1 MEARPMSMTIR
12 NVSPAD
18 ERQWRAL
25 WDAYLTFYRTDLSE
39 DVTASTWSRILDPGS
54 RVAIRV
60 AEVDGRLAGF
70 AIHHFHDST
79 WSIAPDCYLEDLFV
93 EESHRGKGIGR
104 ALIED
109 LIALSRERGWS
120 RLYWHTE
127 TDNIA
132 ARRLYDTF
140 AGADDYVRYR
150 IKV

>member
-1 MEARPMSMTIR
+1 MSITIR
-12 NVSPAD
+12 DVDAAD
-18 ERQWRAL
+18 KEAWRAL
-25 WDAYLTFYRTDLSE
+25 WDAYLAFYRTDLSE
-39 DVTASTWSRILDPGS
+39 EVTASTWSRILDPDS
-54 RVAIRV
+54 RLSIRV
-60 AEVDGRLAGF
+60 AEVDGGLAGF

-93 EESHRGKGIGR
+93 EESFRGQRIGR
-104 ALIED
+104 ALIKD
-109 LIALSRERGWS
+109 LIALCRERGWS

-127 TDNIA
+127 TDNAA

>member
-1 MEARPMSMTIR
+1 MSMTIR
-12 NVSPAD
+12 DVDAAD
-18 ERQWRAL
+18 KEAWRAL
-25 WDAYLTFYRTDLSE
+25 WDAYLAFYRTDLSE
-39 DVTASTWSRILDPGS
+39 EVTASTWSRILDPGS
-54 RVAIRV
+54 RVSIRV
-60 AEVDGRLAGF
+60 ADVDGRLVGF

-93 EESHRGKGIGR
+93 EESVRGQGVGR

-109 LIALSRERGWS
+109 LIALCRDRGWS

-127 TDNIA
+127 TDNTA

-140 AGADDYVRYR
+140 ADTDDYVRYR

>member
-1 MEARPMSMTIR
+1 MGMMIRDVDAGDKEA
-12 NVSPAD
+12 
-18 ERQWRAL
+18 WRAL
-25 WDAYLTFYRTDLSE
+25 WDAYLAFYRTDLSE
-39 DVTASTWSRILDPGS
+39 EVTASTWSRILDPGS
-54 RVAIRV
+54 RVSIRV
-60 AEVDGRLAGF
+60 ADIDGRLAGF

-93 EESHRGKGIGR
+93 EESFRGQGVGR

-109 LIALSRERGWS
+109 LIDLCRKRGWS

-127 TDNIA
+127 TDNAA

-140 AGADDYVRYR
+140 ADTDDYVRYR